1 MHRGAIFGVAVAS
14 FAGDMFAGVWVWFT
28 SVPWMAMDLF
38 RRLEMHMTRINGRS
52 ARTMLTFAAAFGGI
66 VAMSPSAVLAQSA
79 GTTEPVAPAMSTTT
93 EALNRADSLI
103 SQGQVIRGRAIL
115 AGLTESG
122 RAAALTDD
130 DRTKALALVGTA
142 NAKIAVMDP
151 LELSIQKA
159 ELAVD
164 EADLRTAYRHAS
176 KVLQSSLL
184 TDSQRERAQKVAAGV
199 KAGRSQIEPK
209 VATMVSQARADLEAG
224 RYGDSKIVLESIL
237 RSGVELSPSL
247 ATVVDECRT
256 QIVMTEQRMGT
267 IFTAGQTAMG
277 MVAQPET
284 QPEAQPEA
292 QPTEVQPADPIADA
306 QRQAATN
313 LLVQADKA
321 FDSGIFNEADT
332 RYNQLLAGYREYL
345 TGEQVSHVERRIT
358 EARLKLNVTAGD
370 PLNQVNESRGLVK
383 QQTMAEFNNQLAQA
397 TSALKTG
404 DVARARQF
412 AAAARLTLNSGRDY
426 FSDAE
431 FETLNKQVTDSFG
444 SIESETQRLSQAE
457 AESRSKRLA
466 EQATTAEQSR
476 QRDRENKIR
485 EHLLRARELQ
495 REQKYRES
503 IQVVDQ
509 ILFLDEHNPAGLILR
524 DILEDAYLVHEYEN
538 IRDAQKSEFAKHVLD
553 NERAIV
559 TPTGIVNFAK
569 DWPAI
574 SSLRGEPLQFAET
587 AEDRRVRT
595 VLETKRI
602 PADFRDNSF
611 GDVVNFIRTVSNL
624 DVDIDWQS
632 LDSVGITQDATVTL
646 QLKNV
651 TLRSVLDRVIDQV
664 SASGSN
670 RAGWEISDGVLRIAS
685 DEMLRRNVTTLVY
698 DIRDLLLEVPDYND
712 APEFDLQSVL
722 QNSGSGGGGGS
733 QSPFRDTGGG
743 NQNQNQN
750 RRTLEERT
758 DDLLQ
763 IVQEN
768 IDPEGWIDG
777 GGTTGRVNSLNGNLI
792 ITNTPKNHQAIE
804 SLLRKLREVRAMQ
817 INVESR
823 FLLVNTEFFEQI
835 GFDIDVY
842 FNANNN
848 QVRVARGNDPTVQ
861 ASDFFSRETGN
872 LNRNVTG
879 AQADTDGDGEVDT
892 FVTQGVVNPRSWSP
906 IGVTQNSSS
915 LSSALIPNEGFVQDI
930 RSGSSA
936 PALGIAGQFLDDI
949 QVDFLIQATQA
960 DRRSVR
966 LTAPRLT
973 FTNGQISNIY
983 VATQTAFVSDLQPI
997 VSDSAVGFD
1006 PELSTLNEGVV
1017 MLLEGTISS
1026 DRRYVTLNVDVAV
1039 SKLEGF
1045 QNRSVTAVAGGQLV
1059 NSADTQSFIQAP
1071 TSTVTR
1077 VQTTV
1082 TVPDQGTILI
1092 GGQRLINEVEAESGV
1107 PVLSKIPILNRFFS
1121 NRVQVKEEQ
1130 TLIVLIKPT
1139 ILIQNEQEE
1148 RNFPGLA
1155 DTLRTGLGG

>member
-1 MHRGAIFGVAVAS
+1 
-14 FAGDMFAGVWVWFT
+14 
-28 SVPWMAMDLF
+28 
-38 RRLEMHMTRINGRS
+38 MTRINGRS

-66 VAMSPSAVLAQSA
+66 VAMSPSAALAQNA

-103 SQGQVIRGRAIL
+103 SQGQVVRGRAIL

-122 RAAALTDD
+122 RSQALTDN
-130 DRTKALALVGTA
+130 DRTKALALLGTA
-142 NAKIAVMDP
+142 NAKMAVMDP

-164 EADLRTAYRHAS
+164 EADLRTADRHAA

-184 TDSQRERAQKVAAGV
+184 TDSQRERAEKVAAGI

-209 VATMVSQARADLEAG
+209 VATMISQARADLQAG
-224 RYGDSKIVLESIL
+224 RYGDSKAVLETIF

-247 ATVVDECRT
+247 SSVVDECRT
-256 QIVMTEQRMGT
+256 QIVVTEQRMGT
-267 IFTAGQTAMG
+267 VFTAGQTAMG

-284 QPEAQPEA
+284 QPEAQPESQP

-345 TGEQVSHVERRIT
+345 TGEQVAHVERRIT

-370 PLNQVNESRGLVK
+370 PLDQVNQSRGLVK

-431 FETLNKQVTDSFG
+431 LETLNKQVTDSFS
-444 SIESETQRLSQAE
+444 SIEAETQRLAQAQAE
-457 AESRSKRLA
+457 TRSKELEGKAASA
-466 EQATTAEQSR
+466 EEAR
-476 QRDRENKIR
+476 QRDKERRIR
-485 EHLLRARELQ
+485 EHLIRARELQ
-495 REQKYRES
+495 REQKYREA

-538 IRDAQKSEFAKHVLD
+538 IRDDQKSEFAKHVLE
-553 NERAIV
+553 NERAIITPPSIV
-559 TPTGIVNFAK
+559 TFDK

-574 SSLRGEPLQFAET
+574 SSRRGEPLQFTET
-587 AEDRRVRT
+587 AEDRRVRS

-611 GDVVNFIRTVSNL
+611 GDVVNFVRTVSNL

-632 LDSVGITQDATVTL
+632 LDAVGITQDATVTL

-664 SASGSN
+664 SAGGSG

-685 DEMLRRNVTTLVY
+685 DEMLRKNVTTLVY
-698 DIRDLLLEVPDYND
+698 DIRDLLLEVPDYNE

-722 QNSGSGGGGGS
+722 QNSGSGGGGGGG
-733 QSPFRDTGGG
+733 QSPFRDTGG
-743 NQNQNQN
+743 NRQNQNQN
-750 RRTLEERT
+750 RRSLEERT

-792 ITNTPKNHQAIE
+792 ITNTPKNHQAIHG
-804 SLLRKLREVRAMQ
+804 LLSKLREVRAMQ

-842 FNANNN
+842 FNSNNN

-861 ASDFFSRETGN
+861 ASDFFNNETGN
-872 LNRNVTG
+872 LQRTVTG
-879 AQADTDGDGEVDT
+879 AQTDTDGDGTADT
-892 FVTQGVVNPRSWSP
+892 FITQGVVNPRAWSP

-915 LSSALIPNEGFVQDI
+915 LSAALIPNEGFVQDI

-1006 PELSTLNEGVV
+1006 PTLSTLNEGVV

>member
-1 MHRGAIFGVAVAS
+1 
-14 FAGDMFAGVWVWFT
+14 
-28 SVPWMAMDLF
+28 
-38 RRLEMHMTRINGRS
+38 MTRINGRS

-66 VAMSPSAVLAQSA
+66 VAMSPSALLAQNA
-79 GTTEPVAPAMSTTT
+79 GSTEPVAPAMSTTT

-115 AGLTESG
+115 AGLTDSG

-130 DRTKALALVGTA
+130 ERTKALALLGTA
-142 NAKIAVMDP
+142 NAKIAVIDP

-164 EADLRTAYRHAS
+164 EADLRTADRHAA

-184 TDSQRERAQKVAAGV
+184 TDSQRERAEKVAAGI
-199 KAGRSQIEPK
+199 KAGRSLIEPK
-209 VATMVSQARADLEAG
+209 VASMVSQARTDLQAG
-224 RYGDSKIVLESIL
+224 RYGDSKVVLETIF
-237 RSGVELSPSL
+237 RSGVELTPSL
-247 ATVVDECRT
+247 SSIVDDCRT
-256 QIVMTEQRMGT
+256 QIVVTEQRMGT
-267 IFTAGQTAMG
+267 VFTAGQTAMG
-277 MVAQPET
+277 VMAQPET
-284 QPEAQPEA
+284 QPEAQPQ
-292 QPTEVQPADPIADA
+292 QPIETQPADPIADA

-345 TGEQVSHVERRIT
+345 TGEQVAHVERRIT

-370 PLNQVNESRGLVK
+370 PLDQVNESRGLVK

-397 TSALKTG
+397 NGALKSG

-431 FETLNKQVTDSFG
+431 LETLNKQVTDSFS
-444 SIESETQRLSQAE
+444 SIESETQRLARDE
-457 AESRSKRLA
+457 AESRSKDLETKAANAEEARL
-466 EQATTAEQSR
+466 
-476 QRDRENKIR
+476 RDKERRIR

-495 REQKYRES
+495 REQKYREA

-538 IRDAQKSEFAKHVLD
+538 IRDDQKSEFAKHILE

-559 TPTGIVNFAK
+559 SPTGIINFDK

-574 SSLRGEPLQFAET
+574 SARRGEPLQFAET

-611 GDVVNFIRTVSNL
+611 GDVVNFVRTVSNL

-632 LDSVGITQDATVTL
+632 LDSIGITQDATITL

-664 SASGSN
+664 SAGGSS

-685 DEMLRRNVTTLVY
+685 DEQLRKNVVTLVY

-722 QNSGSGGGGGS
+722 QNAGSGGGGGG
-733 QSPFRDTGGG
+733 QSPFRDSGGG
-743 NQNQNQN
+743 NRQNQNQN
-750 RRTLEERT
+750 RRSLEDRT

-792 ITNTPKNHQAIE
+792 ITNTPKNHQAIDG
-804 SLLRKLREVRAMQ
+804 LLRKLREVRAMQ

-842 FNANNN
+842 FNSNNN

-861 ASDFFSRETGN
+861 ASDFFNNETGN
-872 LNRNVTG
+872 LQRTVTG
-879 AQADTDGDGEVDT
+879 AQTDTDGDGTADT
-892 FVTQGVVNPRSWSP
+892 FITQGVVNPRSWSP

-915 LSSALIPNEGFVQDI
+915 MSAALIPNEGFVQDI

-1006 PELSTLNEGVV
+1006 PTLSTLNEGVV

-1107 PVLSKIPILNRFFS
+1107 PVLSKIPILSRFFS

>member
-1 MHRGAIFGVAVAS
+1 
-14 FAGDMFAGVWVWFT
+14 
-28 SVPWMAMDLF
+28 
-38 RRLEMHMTRINGRS
+38 MTRINGRS
-52 ARTMLTFAAAFGGI
+52 ARTMLTFAAAFGGM
-66 VAMSPSAVLAQSA
+66 VALSPSAVLAQNA
-79 GTTEPVAPAMSTTT
+79 GTTQPVAPAMSTTAD
-93 EALNRADSLI
+93 ALSRADKLI
-103 SQGQVIRGRAIL
+103 SEGQVIRGRAIL

-122 RAAALTDD
+122 RSAALSDAERST
-130 DRTKALALVGTA
+130 ALSLLGTA
-142 NAKIAVMDP
+142 NAKISAMDS
-151 LELSIQKA
+151 LEVSLQKA

-164 EADLRTAYRHAS
+164 ESDLRSADRHAT

-184 TDSQRERAQKVAAGV
+184 TDSQRERAEKVEAGV
-199 KAGRSQIEPK
+199 KAGRAQIQPR
-209 VATMVSQARADLEAG
+209 VASIVSQARADLDAG
-224 RYGDSKIVLESIL
+224 RYGDSKVALESL
-237 RSGVELSPSL
+237 FRSGVELPASL
-247 ATVVDECRT
+247 ASVVDECRT
-256 QIVMTEQRMGT
+256 QIVVAEQRLGT
-267 IFTAGQTAMG
+267 VFTAGQTAMG
-277 MVAQPET
+277 MIAQPEN
-284 QPEAQPEA
+284 QPEAQPADQPA
-292 QPTEVQPADPIADA
+292 QPIETQPADPVADA
-306 QRQAATN
+306 QRFAASN
-313 LLVQADKA
+313 LLVEADKA
-321 FDSGIFNEADT
+321 FESGKFNEADT
-332 RYNQLLAGYREYL
+332 SYNQLLAGYRQYL
-345 TGEQVSHVERRIT
+345 TADQISHVERRIT
-358 EARLKLNVTAGD
+358 EARLKLNVTAGNPID
-370 PLNQVNESRGLVK
+370 DVNAGRGLVK
-383 QQTMAEFNNQLAQA
+383 QQTMAEFNNQLTQA
-397 TSALKTG
+397 TTSLKSG

-431 FETLNKQVTDSFG
+431 LETLNKQVTDAFAA
-444 SIESETQRLSQAE
+444 IEGESQRLSLAE
-457 AESRSKRLA
+457 AQAKSADLERKARDAEFDRL
-466 EQATTAEQSR
+466 
-476 QRDRENKIR
+476 RDKENKIR

-495 REQKYRES
+495 REQKYREAL
-503 IQVVDQ
+503 QVVDR
-509 ILFLDEHNPAGLILR
+509 ILFIDENNPAGLILR
-524 DILEDAYLVHEYEN
+524 DILEDAYLVHEYQN
-538 IRDAQKSEFAKHVLD
+538 IRDDQKREMSRHVLE
-553 NERAIV
+553 NERALIA
-559 TPTGIVNFAK
+559 PAGLVNFHE

-574 SSLRGEPLQFAET
+574 SARRGEPLQFAET

-595 VLETKRI
+595 VLESKRI

-632 LDSVGITQDATVTL
+632 LENAGITQDATVTL

-651 TLRSVLDRVIDQV
+651 TLRSVLDRVIEQV
-664 SASGSN
+664 SASGSSP
-670 RAGWEISDGVLRIAS
+670 AGWEISDGVLRIAS
-685 DEMLRRNVTTLVY
+685 DEQLRKNVVTLVY
-698 DIRDLLLEVPDYND
+698 DIRDLLLEVPDYGD

-722 QNSGSGGGGGS
+722 QSSGSGGGGGS
-733 QSPFRDTGGG
+733 QSPFRDTGG
-743 NQNQNQN
+743 NRQNNTN
-750 RRTLEERT
+750 RRTLDERT
-758 DDLLQ
+758 DELLQ

-768 IDPEGWIDG
+768 IDRDGWIDG
-777 GGTTGRVNSLNGNLI
+777 GGTTGRVNKLNGNLI

-804 SLLRKLREVRAMQ
+804 GLLRKLREVRAMQ

-848 QVRVARGNDPTVQ
+848 QVRVARGNDPTIQ
-861 ASDFFSRETGN
+861 ASDFFNRENGN
-872 LNRNVTG
+872 LNRTVTG
-879 AQADTDGDGEVDT
+879 AQTDTDGDGTADT
-892 FVTQGVVNPRSWSP
+892 FVTQGVVNPRAWSP
-906 IGVTQNSSS
+906 IGVTQNSST

-1006 PELSTLNEGVV
+1006 PTLSTLNEGVV

-1139 ILIQNEQEE
+1139 ILIQNEDED